1 MNKGKLP
8 ISACIIVKNECEH
21 VEKCIKSILPVVEE
35 IIVVD
40 TGSEDNTKKILEM
53 LNIKFHEFKWND
65 DFSVAR
71 NYSLSLATQPYILV
85 IDADEVLEYQS
96 FNVLSEYISN
106 KSSSPA
112 KVILKNHIDTG
123 CVISE
128 VVRIFP
134 NNKEYS
140 YSGIIHEQL
149 LHLGQEH
156 KQMFFTDLII
166 HHYGYSSK
174 EIENKKKIDRNI
186 DLLIKQLLSEPDSPY
201 LNYQMAKTF
210 YVNKRY
216 QDAIDYFEST
226 LTLLANVQVL
236 PSYVSTVFL
245 SYGYCL
251 LFQKEFESLDM
262 LINDAIEFYP
272 EYTDLYYLY
281 GVSLIERGAIEKFQ
295 EIKEVF
301 EMCYELGEVKSRDFE
316 TVEGVGSY
324 RALYNLGVYYEVLG
338 DHNLALEY
346 YSKSATYNFSPALDK
361 INERLV

>member
-8 ISACIIVKNECEH
+8 ISACIIVKNESGH

-40 TGSEDNTKKILEM
+40 TGSKDDTKKILEK

-65 DFSVAR
+65 DFSAAR

-149 LHLGQEH
+149 LHLGQENNEI
-156 KQMFFTDLII
+156 FFTDLII
-166 HHYGYSSK
+166 HHYGYSGK
-174 EIENKKKIDRNI
+174 EIKNKKKIDRNI
-186 DLLIKQLLSEPDSPY
+186 ELLIKQLLSEPDSPY
-201 LNYQMAKTF
+201 LNYQMAQTL
-210 YVNKRY
+210 YVNKNY

-226 LTLLANVQVL
+226 LTLLANAQEM
-236 PSYVSTVFL
+236 PSYLPTVFL

-251 LFQKEFESLDM
+251 LFQKEFESLDI

-272 EYTDLYYLY
+272 EYTDLYFLY

-295 EIKEVF
+295 EIKEIF

-346 YSKSATYNFSPALDK
+346 YSKSANYNFSPALDK